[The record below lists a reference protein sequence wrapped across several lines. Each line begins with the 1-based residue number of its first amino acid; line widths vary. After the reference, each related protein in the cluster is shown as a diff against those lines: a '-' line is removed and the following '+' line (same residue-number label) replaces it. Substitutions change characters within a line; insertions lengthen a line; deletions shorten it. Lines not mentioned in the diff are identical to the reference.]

1 MNTIKEEIKITSH
14 FVERYYERVL
24 GKTPPKM
31 NKRKAGFK
39 MKKINKVVDDMLSK
53 ISDRDKTNLLFMKN
67 CKYAKLPFQ
76 NNHIV
81 MRSGSMIT
89 ILN

>member
-81 MRSGSMIT
+81 MRNGSMVT

>member
-67 CKYAKLPFQ
+67 CKCAKLPFQ

-81 MRSGSMIT
+81 MGNGSMVT

>member
-24 GKTPPKM
+24 GETPPKM
-31 NKRKAGFK
+31 SKRKAGFK

-53 ISDRDKTNLLFMKN
+53 ISDRDKNNLLFMKN
-67 CKYAKLPFQ
+67 CKYVKLPFQ
-76 NNHIV
+76 NNQIV
-81 MRSGSMIT
+81 MRNGSMVT